1 MQDFSHIKCSRFE
14 EKSYFTALDLRC
26 VKVKHCIKS
35 NTNHFEGKL
44 HRFFPGLFSDSYTSQ
59 IANLKKK
66 KIGKLIPVPVTAK
79 SRREYKHRGRVVG
92 IAGRRHKD
100 QKSRK
105 QMVINDD
112 SEIVYHTLPKQKKTK
127 NKQSHSLKDAVDNN
141 RPGAKKH

>member
-1 MQDFSHIKCSRFE
+1 MLGNSERTITVNVVPNIGFVEFLNADKKFEMQDFSHIKCSRFE

-66 KIGKLIPVPVTAK
+66 KIGKKL
-79 SRREYKHRGRVVG
+79 
-92 IAGRRHKD
+92 
-100 QKSRK
+100 
-105 QMVINDD
+105 
-112 SEIVYHTLPKQKKTK
+112 EIW
-127 NKQSHSLKDAVDNN
+127 SHIT
-141 RPGAKKH
+141 